1 MSKPVI
7 VILIVT
13 VIGGF
18 LGIYFGAAHYVLN
31 STRYNLA
38 P

>member
-7 VILIVT
+7 VILILT

-18 LGIYFGAAHYVLN
+18 LGVAHYVLN